1 MKERLKL
8 YIIFISIIFLSFSLK
23 ERYDFYIAKKSYE
36 KGKYKEALL
45 IYSQYTKEKKN
56 SSLLNFNIATTYLKM
71 KMYDAAKK
79 HFDRALK
86 FAKDKELKKDIL
98 FNLAYLM
105 YLKGN
110 KIEALNLFKKS
121 AIIDS
126 KDILCKKNIEI
137 LLSEKNKDRSKSDN
151 EKKTMK
157 KNTFNRKNFKILN
170 YINDAEKISLN
181 EFLKNKAKKSERGE
195 KYW

>member
-1 MKERLKL
+1 MKEKLKL
-8 YIIFISIIFLSFSLK
+8 YIIFISILFLSFSLK

-36 KGKYKEALL
+36 RGKYKEALL
-45 IYSQYTKEKKN
+45 IYSQYTKDKKN
-56 SSLLNFNIATTYLKM
+56 SPILNFNMGTVYLKM
-71 KMYDAAKK
+71 KMYDVAKK
-79 HFDRALK
+79 HFKTALK
-86 FAKDKELKKDIL
+86 SVKDRELKKDIL
-98 FNLAYLM
+98 FNLGYLM
-105 YLKGN
+105 YLKEN
-110 KIEALNLFKKS
+110 RAQALNLFKKS

-126 KDILCKKNIEI
+126 KDIACKKNIEI
-137 LLSEKNKDRSKSDN
+137 LLSENNKDKSKSSN

-157 KNTFNRKNFKILN
+157 RKNTTGKNFKILN